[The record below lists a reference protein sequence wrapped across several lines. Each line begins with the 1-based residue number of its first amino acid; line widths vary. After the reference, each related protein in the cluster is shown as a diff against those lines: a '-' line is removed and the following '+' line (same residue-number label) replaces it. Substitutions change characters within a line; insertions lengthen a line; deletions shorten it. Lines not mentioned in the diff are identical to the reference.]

1 MMSGSLRSAAQHQ
14 STSARRTTSN
24 LVIQHQTPKKASL
37 RRPRSSAFRLGERE
51 FESTALSTAL
61 KPTPPPPTY
70 RLLTNSMTR
79 VLNIETPSA
88 AIAAYQDGKS
98 HLLPSDGTY
107 DLRAQDRQQS
117 AAFFRSARA
126 KREQHVSRMAERIA
140 NEPPPEK
147 TNMIQQLNSHAAAQ
161 SLYTGVSVVRE
172 PEGTNA
178 RAKIMTKK
186 NGRHFKTELV
196 LPAIDP
202 RHH

>member
-1 MMSGSLRSAAQHQ
+1 MSGSARSAVPHH
-14 STSARRTTSN
+14 SMPARRTTSN
-24 LVIQHQTPKKASL
+24 LVIQHPASKKASL
-37 RRPRSSAFRLGERE
+37 RRPRSSAFRPSAEE
-51 FESTALSTAL
+51 FEFPASSAAL

-70 RLLTNSMTR
+70 RLLTNAMTR

-88 AIAAYQDGKS
+88 TIAAYQDGRS
-98 HLLPSDGTY
+98 HLLPSDGTN
-107 DLRAQDRQQS
+107 DLRAQARHQS

-126 KREQHVSRMAERIA
+126 KRELHRSRMADKIA

-147 TNMIQQLNSHAAAQ
+147 VNMIQQLNSHAAAR

-178 RAKIMTKK
+178 KIMTQK

-196 LPAIDP
+196 LPVIDS